1 MRRSLTGL
9 LAAEAIS
16 LLGSRI
22 TFVALPWLV
31 LTSTGSALLAGVA
44 GFAEML
50 PYVLAG
56 LLGGPI
62 VDRVGP
68 RPTAVAAD
76 TASLLAVAGIP
87 LLASTETISY
97 STLLGLIAVAGALR
111 GFGDTAKRAL
121 LPRVIA
127 GAGLSTERG
136 TTLYDG
142 ISRVATLLGLPLA
155 GLLVAAVG
163 PARVLLVDAATFGVC
178 ALIIS
183 IYVTAGSTGQE
194 TAEDEESGYAAALWC
209 GFRYVRQDRLIV
221 GIMSML
227 FATNLFDQAY
237 ATVFVPVWVRDGPH
251 GPAALGVLGSAF
263 GVGAVAGNILWTVIG
278 PRVPRRV
285 TFAVCFLI
293 GGPAQLLA
301 LALTDRLWA
310 VLAIAALAGA
320 LMSTINPI
328 LLAAVYER
336 VPIRMQGRVMSVLI
350 AFSWAGIPLGGV
362 LGGWAVEDL
371 GLRTAALLAGIGYLV
386 VTLSPFL
393 FSTWH
398 ALDEHRVIRKSGAR
412 ALATV
417 E

>member
-44 GFAEML
+44 GLAEML

-76 TASLLAVAGIP
+76 AASLVAVAGIP

-194 TAEDEESGYAAALWC
+194 TAEDEESGYAAALRC

-263 GVGAVAGNILWTVIG
+263 GVGAVAGNILWTIIG

-393 FSTWH
+393 FSAWH

>member
-1 MRRSLTGL
+1 MRRGLAGL

-31 LTSTGSALLAGVA
+31 LTSTDSALRAGLA

-76 TASLLAVAGIP
+76 AASLLAVSGI
-87 LLASTETISY
+87 AIVTTTDTVRY
-97 STLLGLIAVAGALR
+97 HTLLGLIALAGALR

-127 GAGLSTERG
+127 DAGLTTERG

-142 ISRVATLLGLPLA
+142 ISRAATLLGLPLA

-163 PARVLLVDAATFGVC
+163 PARVLLVDAATFGLC
-178 ALIIS
+178 ALLITV
-183 IYVTAGSTGQE
+183 YVTAGATGHHP
-194 TAEDEESGYAAALWC
+194 AEDEEGGYAAALRC
-209 GFRYVRQDRLIV
+209 GFRYVRQDRLII

-227 FATNLFDQAY
+227 FATNLFDQAF
-237 ATVFVPVWVRDGPH
+237 ATVFVPVWVRESPH

-263 GVGAVAGNILWTVIG
+263 GIGAVAGNLLWTVIA
-278 PRVPRRV
+278 PRLPRRT
-285 TFAVCFLI
+285 TFAVCFLA
-293 GGPAQLLA
+293 GGPAQLFA
-301 LALTDRLWA
+301 LALTDRLWL
-310 VLAIAALAGA
+310 VLAAAALAGA

-336 VPIRMQGRVMSVLI
+336 IPVRVQGRVMSVLI

-362 LGGWAVEDL
+362 LGGWAADEL
-371 GLRTAALLAGIGYLV
+371 GLRTGALLAAIGYLT

-393 FSTWH
+393 FSVWRS
-398 ALDEHRVIRKSGAR
+398 LDEHRAAPAKTLVTAK
-412 ALATV
+412 
-417 E
+417 